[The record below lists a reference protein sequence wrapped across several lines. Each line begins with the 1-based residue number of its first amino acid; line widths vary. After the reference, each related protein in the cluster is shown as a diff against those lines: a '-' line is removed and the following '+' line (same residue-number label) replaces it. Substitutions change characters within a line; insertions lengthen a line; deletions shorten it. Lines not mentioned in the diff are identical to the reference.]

1 MLPGVAPPLA
11 GLESLMKLS
20 FFTALVLC
28 GFISQVFQ
36 GQNVQIVVGNTVEY
50 GQRQPILAPGTGA
63 PATPLTGIASPAPVV
78 GISTQG
84 RAGASSYVESPEGV
98 VTATYPVT
106 PVYQNA
112 AASNVPESAATV
124 QNPEEETQE
133 EIRPVD
139 LGPSS
144 FVGAQSPQKSISL
157 DEVAASYKAMR
168 RSKNICIFSN
178 TD

>member
-1 MLPGVAPPLA
+1 MKQSLFTLLVFCAFLP
-11 GLESLMKLS
+11 
-20 FFTALVLC
+20 
-28 GFISQVFQ
+28 QVFM
-36 GQNVQIVVGNTVEY
+36 GQDVKIVVGNTVEY

-63 PATPLTGIASPAPVV
+63 PATPLTGFATPMPTA
-78 GISTQG
+78 GISNQG

-106 PVYQNA
+106 PVDQNA
-112 AASNVPESAATV
+112 PVASVPGSAAAV
-124 QNPEEETQE
+124 QNPQEETQE

-157 DEVAASYKAMR
+157 GEVAASYKAIG
-168 RSKNICIFSN
+168 RSKNIRIFSN

>member
-1 MLPGVAPPLA
+1 MKQSLFILLVFCAFLP
-11 GLESLMKLS
+11 
-20 FFTALVLC
+20 
-28 GFISQVFQ
+28 QVFM

-50 GQRQPILAPGTGA
+50 GQRQPILAPGVGA
-63 PATPLTGIASPAPVV
+63 PATPLTGFSTPMPTA

-112 AASNVPESAATV
+112 AELSVPESAAEA
-124 QNPEEETQE
+124 QNLQQETQE
-133 EIRPVD
+133 ENRQLD
-139 LGPSS
+139 LGPSF

-157 DEVAASYKAMR
+157 GEVAAGYKAMG
-168 RSKNICIFSN
+168 RSKNIRIFSN

>member
-1 MLPGVAPPLA
+1 
-11 GLESLMKLS
+11 MKLS

-50 GQRQPILAPGTGA
+50 GQRQPILAPGVGA
-63 PATPLTGIASPAPVV
+63 PATPLTGFASPAPVV

-112 AASNVPESAATV
+112 AVLNVPESAATG
-124 QNPEEETQE
+124 QGLQEETPEENRQLG
-133 EIRPVD
+133 
-139 LGPSS
+139 LGPS
-144 FVGAQSPQKSISL
+144 FLVGTQSLQKSISL
-157 DEVAASYKAMR
+157 GEVAASYKAMGK
-168 RSKNICIFSN
+168 SKNIRIFSN